1 MNSVKEIFDQFD
13 PPLWIITSD
22 HDGQRGGC
30 VATFVMNAS
39 IVDAAPR
46 VVVGLAQHHH
56 THGLVQGSGALRL
69 HLLSDQQA
77 SLVETFGMQS
87 GRAVDKMASLTPDFR
102 IPESSPPRLEGVTAV
117 LTASVETS
125 LTIGDRTLFVCE
137 VTDVEATAK
146 NVPLRLS
153 KALDSL
159 TPEQKQTLR
168 NQLHHDAQIDHAA
181 ILAWRNRSV

>member
-22 HDGQRGGC
+22 HDGRRGGC

-46 VVVGLAQHHH
+46 VVVGIAQHHH
-56 THGLVQGSGALRL
+56 TRELVQGSGALRL

-87 GRAVDKMASLTPDFR
+87 GRTVDKIDTLRPDFR
-102 IPESSPPRLEGVTAV
+102 IPESSPPRLRGVAAV

-125 LTIGDRTLFVCE
+125 LAIGDRTLFVCE
-137 VTDVEATAK
+137 VTDVEGTAK

-181 ILAWRNRSV
+181 ILAWRDRSV